1 MVSNPS
7 DVSYLFKS
15 FIQTSSNGLESL
27 SEIGSGNPNGLLKCV
42 INGVYVFKE
51 KQVKM
56 NEGNRHFHE

>member
-1 MVSNPS
+1 MVSNAS

-27 SEIGSGNPNGLLKCV
+27 SEIGSGNPNRLLKCV